1 MSMICIYSLGY
12 KFSAIST
19 NGAVKKKHST
29 KKKDSTHLGDD
40 Y

>member
-29 KKKDSTHLGDD
+29 KKKGFNSFGG
-40 Y
+40 